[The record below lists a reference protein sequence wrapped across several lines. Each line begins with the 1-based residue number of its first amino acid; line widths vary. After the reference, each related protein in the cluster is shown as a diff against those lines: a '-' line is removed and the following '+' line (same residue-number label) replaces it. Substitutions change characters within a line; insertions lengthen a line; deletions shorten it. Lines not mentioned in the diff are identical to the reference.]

1 MHELSLATG
10 LVDMVEAASRREHF
24 RRVAYLRLEV
34 GALAG
39 VEPQALRF
47 ALGAVVPGTC
57 LAEADISLE
66 EPPGRAEC
74 STCGGTVEIAN
85 RAEPCYLCGAFGL
98 RVTGGGELR
107 IVELI
112 VHDDG

>member
-10 LVDMVEAASRREHF
+10 LVEMVEAASRRENF

-57 LAEADISLE
+57 LAEAEIGVE
-66 EPPGRAEC
+66 EPPGKALC
-74 STCGGTVEIAN
+74 ATCGELVEIAS
-85 RAEPCYLCGAFGL
+85 RAEPCPLCGAFRL
-98 RVTGGGELR
+98 RVTGGGQLR

-112 VHDDG
+112 VHDD